1 MVVHGLRW
9 PYYASMRTRVKI
21 CGITSVQDGLAAARA
36 GADAIGLVLYP
47 SSPRAVDVAT
57 AKAICAQLPPFVTK
71 VALFV
76 NADADSI
83 SELCQSVA
91 IDLLQFHGNEC
102 PDYCASH
109 GLPYIKAV
117 RMQDGVD
124 LHRERARYS
133 AAQALLV
140 DSYRAGVPGGTGE
153 TFDWARIPADLAQE
167 IILAGGLTP
176 TNVAAAMQQVRPWAV
191 DVSGG
196 VEASPGI
203 KDNEALHTFFHA
215 VREADYVS

>member
-1 MVVHGLRW
+1 M
-9 PYYASMRTRVKI
+9 
-21 CGITSVQDGLAAARA
+21 
-36 GADAIGLVLYP
+36 GLVFYP
-47 SSPRAVDVAT
+47 PSPRAIEMAQ
-57 AKAICAQLPPFVTK
+57 ARAICQQLPPFVTK

-76 NADADSI
+76 NADAESI
-83 SELCQSVA
+83 GEICAGAA

-117 RMQDGVD
+117 RMDEGVD
-124 LHRERARYS
+124 LHRERERYS
-133 AAQALLV
+133 GALGLLV

-153 TFDWARIPADLAQE
+153 SFDWNRIPVDLAGD

-176 TNVAAAMQQVRPWAV
+176 ANVAQAIRQVRPWAV

-196 VEASPGI
+196 VESAPGI
-203 KDNEALHTFFHA
+203 KEHSAIAAFLQA
-215 VREADYVS
+215 AQEADHVS